1 MSNQY
6 LISACR
12 GKASAS
18 PLIFLP
24 LLISLSSSLSSV
36 PFCLL
41 YLHLPVLP
49 SFPSSF
55 ESDEVRFNLMA
66 LVTDRKVVYQRRIKE
81 IQERVEAAVAKV
93 GGLTDSVI
101 G

>member
-1 MSNQY
+1 M
-6 LISACR
+6 
-12 GKASAS
+12 
-18 PLIFLP
+18 
-24 LLISLSSSLSSV
+24 
-36 PFCLL
+36 
-41 YLHLPVLP
+41 
-49 SFPSSF
+49 
-55 ESDEVRFNLMA
+55 RFNLMA